1 VQQQQQQQQQQQKN
15 QGQQLSEPKGCAP
28 VFSFLTCFMLD
39 EPQSPIAPTL
49 SRPLPD
55 PRFVKW
61 TDKLRQQRM
70 QRSLSSGYGASPT
83 VVARD
88 ASFLVN
94 VGCDRQQTE
103 QVASWQPQAYHPGPD
118 TFRRL
123 LSAQAR
129 GEGQAVLHR
138 LMCRLLYSVACRM
151 QNGSGNDRRLSSAAA
166 AAEGT
171 HLIAKGCVCP
181 Q

>member
-1 VQQQQQQQQQQQKN
+1 MAAAQHVQQQRLQQQQHCN
-15 QGQQLSEPKGCAP
+15 QGQLPEPDGCIP
-28 VFSFLTCFMLD
+28 LVRFLTCFLLDD
-39 EPQSPIAPTL
+39 EPPSPISPTV

-94 VGCDRQQTE
+94 VGCDRQDME
-103 QVASWQPQAYHPGPD
+103 HMASWQPQTYQPGPD

-129 GEGQAVLHR
+129 GKVQGVLKHS
-138 LMCRLLYSVACRM
+138 L
-151 QNGSGNDRRLSSAAA
+151 Q
-166 AAEGT
+166 EGT
-171 HLIAKGCVCP
+171 GHVHKVWSTQQQNVFSC
-181 Q
+181 